1 MLCRNDNVLMLYR
14 SKVKNSIPYRTLLN
28 GGENYDFVALL
39 CYIRRLQTWKV
50 QEYTPVAT

>member
-1 MLCRNDNVLMLYR
+1 MLCRNDIVMMLYR